1 MLQAFAYPSKRGSTE
16 RAKPAFLMS
25 VLFAAAVLCP
35 LRAQSTPHVQNVK
48 DALAPLSISTRAV
61 SPDRFLALHGRKA
74 LLDGYATGGLEMW
87 AYPLEVLDSY
97 QIAFREPDTT
107 SAISGPSILRR
118 VIYRPES
125 VTRIYIGPDFIV
137 RERLV
142 VPLDHSAAILTYQV
156 TGVPSLRITV
166 HFHPVLNLMW
176 PAAIGGQDMSW
187 NAQAHGYIL
196 SEPTH
201 RFSAVIGSTAV
212 VAHDPV
218 YNRPH
223 SSPDADTGF
232 TIIAKANAS
241 EANATVVIAAG
252 TGDITADFSK
262 VAALTASRESLFT
275 QAADHYRSLLQ
286 NSIAVETPDAALNQE
301 LRWSQVALDQAWVCN
316 PQLGCGLVAGYGPSR
331 GARRPQYAW
340 FFAGDAMTAIDAL
353 LSEGQYSRARDAL
366 NFIARYQDPKIGM
379 IWHEMSQSAGLIDW
393 VHGYPYMFVHVDIS
407 FQYLQTVEHYV
418 AASGDAEFL
427 TAHWNSVAAAY
438 RYCSSLI
445 GTSGLPEIPADKEG
459 GDEQDRMQ
467 DELTLSAAW
476 VAASQAYSQMAA
488 WMGKPAESA
497 AAHTASE
504 RARGA
509 CAARYWDPRANFW
522 VDGHTAQGKPIFHRS
537 SNGNVALRDG
547 IFSPSQQSTALDAL
561 AAATFQTDWGTRSV
575 PTDSPAYQ
583 PGSYATG
590 SVWAVNTANVART
603 FWSAGRASTANQIW
617 SSLEVWPRMNALGHM
632 DEVLAGDTFHE
643 QMESVP
649 EQTWSSAGFL
659 QAAVQGLLGITID
672 SKNRTLTMIPQPP
685 ADWKFFTVRNVSIGQ
700 SVAALVWRRTN
711 EDEQLTITNAGPP
724 FTLHDTIALPS
735 GATLQSI
742 KVNGKPVQADRTG
755 KSPSVHVSIPR
766 GTTTIRA
773 RIAGG
778 IAVVVPRTE
787 PLLGDAS
794 RGVKL
799 IQEQFSGSEYTL
811 TVDASSR
818 YGATLSL
825 LTPWRVVAV
834 DGAQGKPDGT
844 GRYRLTIPAEPVA
857 AAYRRVIIRVH
868 VQTK

>member
-1 MLQAFAYPSKRGSTE
+1 MPGAYAYLSKRGLKE
-16 RAKPAFLMS
+16 RAMS
-25 VLFAAAVLCP
+25 ALLATGLLAATALCP
-35 LRAQSTPHVQNVK
+35 LRAQSTRQAQNAQ
-48 DALAPLSISTRAV
+48 DSRAPLSLNTSAV
-61 SPDRFLALHGRKA
+61 SPNRFVAVHGRKA

-87 AYPLEVLDSY
+87 AYPIEVLDGY
-97 QIAFREPDTT
+97 QIAFREPGTT

-118 VIYRPES
+118 IIYRPEC

-137 RERLV
+137 RERLF

-156 TGVPSLRITV
+156 TGVSSLQIIV

-187 NAQAHGYIL
+187 NAQARGYIL

-201 RFSAVIGSTAV
+201 RFWAVIGSTAI

-223 SSPDADTGF
+223 SSSDAGPGF
-232 TIIAKANAS
+232 TIVAKSDAPAGNA
-241 EANATVVIAAG
+241 AVVIAAG
-252 TGDITADFSK
+252 AGDVAATDGK
-262 VAALTASRESLFT
+262 VAALTASRESLLT
-275 QAADHYRSLLQ
+275 QAAEHYQTLLHTA
-286 NSIAVETPDAALNQE
+286 IDVETPDAALNQE

-340 FFAGDAMTAIDAL
+340 FFAGDAMTAVDAL
-353 LSEGQYSRARDAL
+353 LSEGQYTRARDAL
-366 NFIARYQDPKIGM
+366 DFIARYQDPKTGM

-418 AASGDAEFL
+418 AASGNAEFL
-427 TAHWNSVAAAY
+427 SDHWNSIAAAY
-438 RYCSSLI
+438 RYCGSLI
-445 GTSGLPEIPADKEG
+445 DASGLPIIPVGKEG

-497 AAHTASE
+497 AAHAASE
-504 RARGA
+504 RARRA
-509 CAARYWDPRANFW
+509 SAAHYWNTQANFW
-522 VDGHTAQGKPIFHRS
+522 LDGHTAHGEPIFHRS
-537 SNGNVALRDG
+537 SNGNVALRDR
-547 IFSPSQQSTALDAL
+547 IFSPSQQNAALDAL

-575 PTDSPAYQ
+575 PTDSVAYQ

-590 SVWAVNTANVART
+590 SVWAVNTANVARA

-617 SSLEVWPRMNALGHM
+617 SSLEIWPRMNALGHM
-632 DEVLAGDTFHE
+632 DEVLGGNAFYE

-659 QAAVQGLLGITID
+659 QAAVQGLLGITVD
-672 SKNRTLTMIPQPP
+672 SKNRSLTFIPQPP
-685 ADWKFFTVRNVSIGQ
+685 AEWKFLTVRNVRIGN
-700 SVAALVWRRTN
+700 SVATLAWGRTS
-711 EDEQLTITNAGPP
+711 DGEQSTITNAGPP
-724 FTLHDTIALPS
+724 FTLNDTVALPS

-742 KVNGKPVQADRTG
+742 EVNGKPVHADRTAQ
-755 KSPSVHVSIPR
+755 SPSVHLSIPR
-766 GTTTIRA
+766 GTTTVRV

-778 IAVVVPRTE
+778 IAVVVPPQR
-787 PLLGDAS
+787 PRLGDTS

-799 IQEQFSGSEYTL
+799 IRERFSGNDYAL

-818 YGATLSL
+818 YGATLVL
-825 LTPWRVVAV
+825 LTPWRVVGV
-834 DGAQGKPDGT
+834 DGAQWKPEGDAG
-844 GRYRLTIPAEPVA
+844 YRLTIPPDAAET
-857 AAYRRVIIRVH
+857 AYRRVVIHVH
-868 VQTK
+868 VKTK